1 MKKII
6 KFWIYI
12 LLLGSF
18 NIACAS
24 DDDGSQSKDKEY
36 VVSLNQTDISL
47 KEGQRQL
54 LTAKLNE
61 EASELNYNWIN
72 SNPDVIKLE
81 NQEANTTTI
90 QGLSVGSSI
99 VTFESTGKEVSA
111 QCKIVVTQRG
121 IVKLFAIGNSFLQ
134 NAVEQNLYEMAKSEG
149 IDLVIGSMTIGG
161 ASLDTHWNN
170 ILGNK
175 AAYSYLKIE
184 GDNRVRIEGQAI
196 SSIIKEED
204 WDYISVQQVSGLS
217 GIPSS
222 YENLSNIMNYLREN
236 ATNPDVEFIL
246 HQTWA
251 YANNSTHTDFP
262 KYDKDQMK
270 MYNAIIGATKQ
281 AAQAEG
287 MDIIIPSGTAIQNG
301 RTSYI
306 GDDFTKD
313 GYHLNSTGMY
323 TAACAWFEKLFGI
336 DVRNNTFIPTS
347 VSKSYANVART
358 AAHLAVQNPYEVTEL
373 VDFKENPEI
382 KELTKA
388 VYIDF
393 GNKLSP
399 FPWNNVT
406 SITAGS
412 SIDLIDEEGTELGMK
427 LVIKQKF
434 GGINGNGP
442 IATQI
447 PGFDIPET
455 ASSDSFFGNLIEFSG
470 QVSPQT
476 EMEITGLNPEKK
488 YDFLLFGSR
497 TASDNRETKYTVKGY
512 NEEIVYLNASS
523 NTTLA
528 VSTKGIK
535 PLSNGSINIIVTY
548 GPNNNNANKFYYI
561 NSMKLSPGE

>member
-1 MKKII
+1 
-6 KFWIYI
+6 
-12 LLLGSF
+12 
-18 NIACAS
+18 
-24 DDDGSQSKDKEY
+24 
-36 VVSLNQTDISL
+36 
-47 KEGQRQL
+47 
-54 LTAKLNE
+54 
-61 EASELNYNWIN
+61 
-72 SNPDVIKLE
+72 
-81 NQEANTTTI
+81 
-90 QGLSVGSSI
+90 
-99 VTFESTGKEVSA
+99 
-111 QCKIVVTQRG
+111 
-121 IVKLFAIGNSFLQ
+121 
-134 NAVEQNLYEMAKSEG
+134 
-149 IDLVIGSMTIGG
+149 MTIGG
-161 ASLDTHWNN
+161 SSLDTHWNN

-313 GYHLNSTGMY
+313 GYHLNSIGMY

-336 DVRNNTFIPTS
+336 DVRNNSFIPTS
-347 VSKSYANVART
+347 VSNSSANVART
-358 AAHLAVQNPYEVTEL
+358 AAHFAVQNPYEVTEL

-382 KELTKA
+382 KELTKD

-412 SIDLIDEEGTELGMK
+412 SIELIDEEGTELGMK
-427 LVIKQKF
+427 LVIKQNF

-442 IATQI
+442 VATQI
-447 PGFDIPET
+447 PGFNIPET

-476 EMEITGLNPEKK
+476 EIEITGLNPEKK

-548 GPNNNNANKFYYI
+548 GPNNNNTNKFYYI
-561 NSMKLSPGE
+561 NSIKLSPGE